1 MFAAVWR
8 NRLSVMGGNVHIIEG
23 DSMRGDFVEGRKGR
37 RGLCFSFVRSMLE
50 STNRSVRLINTF
62 ICVSWRRGKSFLT
75 VRASEFSSA
84 T

>member
-1 MFAAVWR
+1 
-8 NRLSVMGGNVHIIEG
+8 MGGNVHIIEG
-23 DSMRGDFVEGRKGR
+23 DSMLGRFCR
-37 RGLCFSFVRSMLE
+37 RKERKERSLFFFCLFE
-50 STNRSVRLINTF
+50 STNRCVRLINTF